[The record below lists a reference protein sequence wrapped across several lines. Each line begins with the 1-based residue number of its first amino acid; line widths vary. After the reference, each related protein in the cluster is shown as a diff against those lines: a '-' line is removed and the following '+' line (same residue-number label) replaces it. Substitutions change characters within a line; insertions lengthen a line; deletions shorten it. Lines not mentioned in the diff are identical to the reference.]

1 MRRIRLPRPGA
12 AVVAS
17 LAAIFTA
24 NSAVNPLHAQQA
36 APEEGQPAGPS
47 QLWQPVPVTAEAAG
61 LLEPETLFRLRARAE
76 DGGSS
81 TAWLALGAALLHAGD
96 WEGATPPLRQALET
110 SEPEVRADATYDL
123 ALAYAVS
130 GHPESPERNSTSQP
144 SGTDRDGNAD
154 VEDGGTPRDRLIRAR
169 DGFRAVLRENSA
181 AEDARW
187 NLELVERWLESDDSS
202 GGGSGDGGGGGG
214 QAAGGP
220 QSGGDTGNAPMTP
233 EEAQRLLDAAA
244 GQEREVQSRRLE
256 RNQSR
261 DPQLEK
267 NW

>member
-1 MRRIRLPRPGA
+1 MKRIRLPHPRIVGPIAGIF
-12 AVVAS
+12 
-17 LAAIFTA
+17 LAHTA
-24 NSAVNPLHAQQA
+24 MSPLHAQQA
-36 APEEGQPAGPS
+36 APDQGQPAGPTR
-47 QLWQPVPVTAEAAG
+47 LWQPVPETAVSADLFG
-61 LLEPETLFRLRARAE
+61 PETLSRLRARAE
-76 DGGSS
+76 DEGTSND
-81 TAWLALGAALLHAGD
+81 WLALGATLLHAGD

-110 SEPEVRADATYDL
+110 SEPEGREDAAYDL

-130 GHPESPERNSTSQP
+130 GHPESPARNSASRP
-144 SGTDRDGNAD
+144 SEPGQAGEAGA
-154 VEDGGTPRDRLIRAR
+154 EDGGTPRDRLVRAR
-169 DGFRAVLRENSA
+169 DGFRAVLRENPD

-187 NLELVERWLESDDSS
+187 NLELVERWLDSDDSA

-220 QSGGDTGNAPMTP
+220 QSGGDSGNAPMTP

-261 DPQLEK
+261 DPRLEK

>member
-1 MRRIRLPRPGA
+1 MRRMRLPRLLLGGP
-12 AVVAS
+12 
-17 LAAIFTA
+17 L
-24 NSAVNPLHAQQA
+24 SAVLSICLASNPLHAQQA
-36 APEEGQPAGPS
+36 SPEQGQTAGPTR
-47 QLWQPVPVTAEAAG
+47 LWQPAPGTAVPAEMFA
-61 LLEPETLFRLRARAE
+61 PETLSRLRARAE
-76 DGGSS
+76 DEGAS
-81 TAWLALGAALLHAGD
+81 TDWLALGAALLHAGD

-110 SEPEVRADATYDL
+110 SEPEEREDATYDL

-130 GHPESPERNSTSQP
+130 GHPESPARNREP
-144 SGTDRDGNAD
+144 GASGPARAGETGAVD
-154 VEDGGTPRDRLIRAR
+154 EGTPRDRLVRAR
-169 DGFRAVLRENSA
+169 DGFRAVLRENPD

-187 NLELVERWLESDDSS
+187 NLELIERWLDSDDS

-220 QSGGDTGNAPMTP
+220 QSGGDGGNAPMTP

-256 RNQSR
+256 RNQGR
-261 DPQLEK
+261 DPRLEK

>member
-1 MRRIRLPRPGA
+1 MKRIRLPRPEVA
-12 AVVAS
+12 AVVS

-24 NSAVNPLHAQQA
+24 NSAVHPLHAQQA
-36 APEEGQPAGPS
+36 DPEQGRPAPS
-47 QLWQPVPVTAEAAG
+47 TRLWQPVPATAEAAD

-76 DGGSS
+76 DEGSAS
-81 TAWLALGAALLHAGD
+81 DWLALGAVLLHAGD
-96 WEGATPPLRQALET
+96 WEGATPPLRRALEI
-110 SEPEVRADATYDL
+110 SEPEVREDATYDL

-130 GHPESPERNSTSQP
+130 GHPESPVRNSAPQP
-144 SGTDRDGNAD
+144 SGTDRAGESD
-154 VEDGGTPRDRLIRAR
+154 VEDGGTPRDRLTRAR
-169 DGFRAVLRENSA
+169 DGFRAVLREDPA

-187 NLELVERWLESDDSS
+187 NLELVERWLESDDAS

-244 GQEREVQSRRLE
+244 GQEREVQARRLE
-256 RNQSR
+256 RNQGR
-261 DPQLEK
+261 DPRLEK